1 MSTALLALR
10 PWPPWKADVSR
21 WTYARSLSEVGDRPL
36 RGLRERWRVFI
47 VATESSWWPILTAY
61 RYIEPTW
68 LQMVHKVKFCIWY
81 IILLICLIYED
92 LVVDFH
98 AGVMTLKALILNRYA
113 GVVHLVSCT
122 YVSVC
127 TRLRRHAS
135 THASKQVISND
146 LLMRQ
151 LWQTKRIL
159 NSASKAEQIDS

>member
-47 VATESSWWPILTAY
+47 VATESTWWPILTAY

-98 AGVMTLKALILNRYA
+98 AGVISSQSINPQPLCWY
-113 GVVHLVSCT
+113 
-122 YVSVC
+122 
-127 TRLRRHAS
+127 HAS
-135 THASKQVISND
+135 GVLHIRLCVYALAQPCQHTCIQAGDFK
-146 LLMRQ
+146 
-151 LWQTKRIL
+151 WF
-159 NSASKAEQIDS
+159 IDEATMTNEEDPE